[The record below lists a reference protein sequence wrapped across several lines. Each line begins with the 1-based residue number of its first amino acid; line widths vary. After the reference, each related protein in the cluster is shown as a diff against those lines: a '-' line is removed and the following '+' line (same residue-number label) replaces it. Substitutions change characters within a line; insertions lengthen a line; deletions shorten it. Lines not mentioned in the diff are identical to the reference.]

1 MTNKGR
7 DISPKPPIGRDGIG
21 RDDMGRDGSPSRPK
35 LGQSPLPESQRGR
48 DHSPNDPTSQGG
60 AFGERALPN
69 SVLSGYA
76 TSGALGESALPKR
89 KILSHD
95 VPSWVPD
102 GATFF
107 ITVNCVPR
115 GQNQLAIPAAA
126 DALMESLI
134 VRIEKGQWWPRLVLF
149 MPDHLHALIAF
160 SPDHPMEKIIRDWK
174 RYTARSAGIHWQ
186 RNFFDHRIRNE
197 ESLAEKWNYIL
208 QNPVRAAL
216 APTPESW
223 PYVWINEDDR
233 DGKGRDEI
241 GRDGSPSRPSANV
254 GLKNV
259 HHGRARSPNGPPES
273 SKIRLNSAKGIGF
286 GAQDGAFGEHALPKK
301 YEP

>member
-1 MTNKGR
+1 MTDGIDRDVSPKDWDAKGR
-7 DISPKPPIGRDGIG
+7 DVI
-21 RDDMGRDGSPSRPK
+21 GRDGSPSRPK
-35 LGQSPLPESQRGR
+35 LGQSPLPESQQGR
-48 DHSPNDPTSQGG
+48 DQFTEDPTPQDG
-60 AFGERALPN
+60 AFGEH
-69 SVLSGYA
+69 
-76 TSGALGESALPKR
+76 ALPKR

-95 VPSWVPD
+95 VPSWAPD
-102 GATFF
+102 EATFF

-115 GQNQLAIPAAA
+115 GQNQLAVPEVSE
-126 DALMESLI
+126 ALTESLI

-197 ESLAEKWNYIL
+197 ESLAEKWDYIL

-216 APTPESW
+216 VPTPVAW
-223 PYVWINEDDR
+223 PYVWIGDGR
-233 DGKGRDEI
+233 DGIGRDEI

-254 GLKNV
+254 GLKSA
-259 HHGRARSPNGPPES
+259 HHGRDRSPNGPPES

-286 GAQDGAFGEHALPKK
+286 GAQDGTFGERALPKIH
-301 YEP
+301 EP

>member
-7 DISPKPPIGRDGIG
+7 DISPKRPIGRDRIG
-21 RDDMGRDGSPSRPK
+21 RDDIGRDGSPSRLK

-48 DHSPNDPTSQGG
+48 DHFTGDPNPQDG

-69 SVLSGYA
+69 SVLPGYA

-160 SPDHPMEKIIRDWK
+160 SPDHSIEKIVRDWK
-174 RYTARSAGIHWQ
+174 RYTARKAGIRWQ
-186 RNFFDHRIRNE
+186 RDFFDHRIRNE

-216 APTPESW
+216 APTPDAW
-223 PYVWINEDDR
+223 PYVWIGDGR
-233 DGKGRDEI
+233 DGI

-254 GLKNV
+254 GLKNA
-259 HHGRARSPNGPPES
+259 HHGRDRSPNGPPES

-286 GAQDGAFGEHALPKK
+286 GAQDGAFGERALPKIH
-301 YEP
+301 EP